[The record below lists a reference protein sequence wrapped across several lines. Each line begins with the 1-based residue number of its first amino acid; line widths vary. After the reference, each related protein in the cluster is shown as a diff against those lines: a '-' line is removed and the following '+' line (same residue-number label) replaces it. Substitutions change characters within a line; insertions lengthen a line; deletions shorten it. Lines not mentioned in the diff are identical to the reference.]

1 MRADYF
7 WAFRTGSG
15 VITVIVALRGPVA
28 LGCTQRL
35 LDGGEFRERVVT
47 LGAESRGVGGEV

>member
-1 MRADYF
+1 M
-7 WAFRTGSG
+7 
-15 VITVIVALRGPVA
+15 TVIVALRGPVA